1 MCMLRLLVSIVI
13 LSMLVSVQALGAVC
27 KAKCSLPDYAV
38 DNSQNSSQESH
49 ESCHSQTEEEN
60 QSNSDDCGDICNA
73 DDFFSDSKAWEVE
86 KSLQDSNYF
95 AAKLIE
101 TINFVDREL
110 AYNISTHDPPG
121 ISFYRGVPI
130 FIQKSSYLI

>member
-1 MCMLRLLVSIVI
+1 MLRLLVSIVI
-13 LSMLVSVQALGAVC
+13 LSILVSVQALSAVC
-27 KAKCSLPDYAV
+27 KVKCSLPEFAETT
-38 DNSQNSSQESH
+38 SQKGSQESH

-73 DDFFSDSKAWEVE
+73 DDLFSDSKVWEIE
-86 KSLQDSNYF
+86 KSIQDSNYF

-101 TINFVDREL
+101 TINFIDREL

-121 ISFYRGVPI
+121 ISFFAGVPVY
-130 FIQKSSYLI
+130 IQKSSYLI

>member
-1 MCMLRLLVSIVI
+1 MLRPLVSIVI
-13 LSMLVSVQALGAVC
+13 LSMLVSVQALSAVC
-27 KAKCSLPDYAV
+27 KVKCSLPEFTETT
-38 DNSQNSSQESH
+38 SQKGSQESH
-49 ESCHSQTEEEN
+49 KSCHSQTEEEN

-73 DDFFSDSKAWEVE
+73 DDLFSDSKAWEVE
-86 KSLQDSNYF
+86 KSIQDSNYF
-95 AAKLIE
+95 AVKLTE
-101 TINFVDREL
+101 TINFIDREL